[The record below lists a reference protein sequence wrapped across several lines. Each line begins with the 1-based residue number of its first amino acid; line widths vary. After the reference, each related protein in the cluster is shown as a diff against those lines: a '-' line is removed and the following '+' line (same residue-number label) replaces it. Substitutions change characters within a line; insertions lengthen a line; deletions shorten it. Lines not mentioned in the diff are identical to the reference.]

1 MRAVNP
7 GLVAWTVHL
16 PAKHITEG
24 YGRLSARSRAVVTGV
39 FFLDL
44 RGTGHDAEDPRE
56 GKEVVSDSSVLSSLG
71 VTGY

>member
-44 RGTGHDAEDPRE
+44 KSTDHDAEDPRE
-56 GKEVVSDSSVLSSLG
+56 GKEEMSQTHLCSATWG
-71 VTGY
+71 